1 MPPAKKVAIVTLG
14 CARNEV
20 DSEELAGRL
29 SVGGWDLVENAE
41 SADAV
46 LVNTCGF
53 IEAAKRESI
62 DTVLSLAGDD
72 APAVIATGCLA
83 ERYGTELAA
92 NLPEA
97 RAVLGFDDYPE
108 IAARLDAVMR
118 GEDVP
123 APVPTDRRTLLPLS
137 PVARSD
143 ATSNAKS
150 EVAQDASAGAAADGS
165 TGEPHGYSPPV
176 PRIRLGTGPVAS
188 VKLASG
194 CDRRCA
200 FCAIPRFRGS
210 FVSRTPSEIVSE
222 MGEMVAAGVREVILV
237 SENTTSYGKDLG
249 DMRLLESLL
258 PDLAAGT
265 GVDRIRLSYLQP
277 AEMRPGLVAAI
288 AGSAAVADYFDLSFQ
303 HASRRVL
310 RAMRRF
316 GGTKDFLELIEAI
329 RTLSPTAGIRSNV
342 IVGFPGETDEDV
354 DELAVFLEAARLD
367 AVGVFAYSDE
377 DETEA
382 AGLEAKV
389 PEDVIEARR
398 SRLVDL
404 VDELMEQRAAERI
417 GESVRVLVES
427 IDDGVPCGRAAH
439 QGPDDGA
446 CFLVNSD
453 ADVGDWVDGQVV
465 ENEGVDLWVR
475 P

>member
-92 NLPEA
+92 SLPEA

-123 APVPTDRRTLLPLS
+123 APIPTDRRTLLPLS

-143 ATSNAKS
+143 ARL
-150 EVAQDASAGAAADGS
+150 DASAGAAADGS
-165 TGEPHGYSPPV
+165 TGEPHGYRPPV
-176 PRIRLGTGPVAS
+176 PRIRLGAGPVAS

-194 CDRRCA
+194 CDRRCS

-303 HASRRVL
+303 HASPRVL

-453 ADVGDWVDGQVV
+453 AEVGDWVDGHVV

>member
-137 PVARSD
+137 PVARPD
-143 ATSNAKS
+143 ARS
-150 EVAQDASAGAAADGS
+150 EVAPDASTGAAADGS
-165 TGEPHGYSPPV
+165 TGELHGYSPPV

-303 HASRRVL
+303 HASPGVL

-382 AGLEAKV
+382 AGLDAKV

-398 SRLVDL
+398 SRIVDL

-427 IDDGVPCGRAAH
+427 VDDGVPCGRAAH

-453 ADVGDWVDGQVV
+453 AEVGEWVNGHVV

>member
-137 PVARSD
+137 PVARPD
-143 ATSNAKS
+143 ARS
-150 EVAQDASAGAAADGS
+150 EVAPDASTAAAADGS

-249 DMRLLESLL
+249 DMRLLESFL

-303 HASRRVL
+303 HASPRVL

-453 ADVGDWVDGQVV
+453 AEVGDWVDGQVV

>member
-92 NLPEA
+92 SLPEA

-108 IAARLDAVMR
+108 IAARLDAVMQ

-123 APVPTDRRTLLPLS
+123 APVSTDRRTLLPLS
-137 PVARSD
+137 PVAR
-143 ATSNAKS
+143 
-150 EVAQDASAGAAADGS
+150 AD
-165 TGEPHGYSPPV
+165 EPHGYRPPV
-176 PRIRLGTGPVAS
+176 PRIRLGGGPVAS

-194 CDRRCA
+194 CDRRCS

-249 DMRLLESLL
+249 DMRLLESFL

-303 HASRRVL
+303 HASPHVL

-329 RTLSPTAGIRSNV
+329 RTLTPTAGIRSNV

-377 DETEA
+377 DQTEA

-453 ADVGDWVDGQVV
+453 AEVGDWVDGQVV

>member
-92 NLPEA
+92 SLPEA

-123 APVPTDRRTLLPLS
+123 APIPTDRRTLLPLS

-143 ATSNAKS
+143 ARL
-150 EVAQDASAGAAADGS
+150 DASAGAAADGS
-165 TGEPHGYSPPV
+165 TGEPHGYRPPV
-176 PRIRLGTGPVAS
+176 PRIRLGAGPVAS

-194 CDRRCA
+194 CDRRCS

-249 DMRLLESLL
+249 DMRLLESFL

-303 HASRRVL
+303 HASPRVL

-453 ADVGDWVDGQVV
+453 AEVGDWVDGHVV

>member
-72 APAVIATGCLA
+72 APAVIGTGCLA

-92 NLPEA
+92 SLPEA

-108 IAARLDAVMR
+108 IAARLDAVMQ

-123 APVPTDRRTLLPLS
+123 APVSTDRRTLLPLS
-137 PVARSD
+137 PVAR
-143 ATSNAKS
+143 
-150 EVAQDASAGAAADGS
+150 AD
-165 TGEPHGYSPPV
+165 EPHGYRPPV
-176 PRIRLGTGPVAS
+176 PRIRLGAGPVAS

-194 CDRRCA
+194 CDRRCS

-249 DMRLLESLL
+249 DMRLLESFL

-303 HASRRVL
+303 HASPHVL

-329 RTLSPTAGIRSNV
+329 RTLTPTAGIRSNV

-453 ADVGDWVDGQVV
+453 AEVGDWVDGQVV

>member
-92 NLPEA
+92 SLPEA

-137 PVARSD
+137 PVARPD
-143 ATSNAKS
+143 ARS
-150 EVAQDASAGAAADGS
+150 EVAPDASAGAAADGS

-303 HASRRVL
+303 HASPRVL

-329 RTLSPTAGIRSNV
+329 RTLTPAAGIRSNV

-453 ADVGDWVDGQVV
+453 AEVGDWVDGQVV
-465 ENEGVDLWVR
+465 ENEGV
-475 P
+475 

>member
-20 DSEELAGRL
+20 DSDELAGRL

-92 NLPEA
+92 SLPEA

-143 ATSNAKS
+143 ARS
-150 EVAQDASAGAAADGS
+150 DAITGAAADES
-165 TGEPHGYSPPV
+165 AGELRGYSPPV

-222 MGEMVAAGVREVILV
+222 MGEMVAAGVREVVLV

-303 HASRRVL
+303 HASPRVL

-329 RTLSPTAGIRSNV
+329 RTLTPTAGIRSNV

-382 AGLEAKV
+382 AGLDAKV

-398 SRLVDL
+398 SRIVDV

-427 IDDGVPCGRAAH
+427 VDDGVRCGRAAH

-446 CFLVNSD
+446 CLLVNSD
-453 ADVGDWVDGQVV
+453 AEVGEWVDGHVV